1 MKQVFKHLD
10 VNTFIAVKKHY
21 NSCVDANDFYKM
33 LKRRLSYTKPK
44 DIAEFL
50 RHELH
55 YHYKEFAQYI

>member
-33 LKRRLSYTKPK
+33 LKRRIKYSKPK
-44 DIAEFL
+44 ETAEWL
-50 RHELH
+50 KHELH
-55 YHYKEFAQYI
+55 YHYKECAQYI